1 MSAAS
6 GSAGITL
13 SRDQRHCSRILQF
26 TKQRPNIA
34 FRYAVASHKESNRGI
49 PKQLVQR
56 WIGAAPIKH
65 NFLPPQFRYREQNVG
80 QFDDDNLT
88 RDDKTEA
95 TRGRGQKSAVGFAG
109 RPSGIH
115 LASAA

>member
-6 GSAGITL
+6 GSARITL
-13 SRDQRHCSRILQF
+13 SRDQRHCSCILQF

-34 FRYAVASHKESNRGI
+34 FRYAVASHEESHRGI

-56 WIGAAPIKH
+56 WVGAAPIKH
-65 NFLPPQFRYREQNVG
+65 DFLPPQFRYREQNVG
-80 QFDDDNLT
+80 QLDTDEPG

-95 TRGRGQKSAVGFAG
+95 T
-109 RPSGIH
+109 
-115 LASAA
+115 